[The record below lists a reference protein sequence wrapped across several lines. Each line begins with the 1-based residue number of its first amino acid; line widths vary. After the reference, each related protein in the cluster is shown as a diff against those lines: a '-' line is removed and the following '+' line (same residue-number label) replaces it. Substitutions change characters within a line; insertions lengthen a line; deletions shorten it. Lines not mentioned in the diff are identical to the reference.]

1 MFGSG
6 FFGSNKTDDD
16 QDFKGSDYVIVTV
29 VLWNF
34 LCFNWTHKTIKAFR
48 KSKEGET
55 LYISS
60 L

>member
-16 QDFKGSDYVIVTV
+16 PDFKGSDYVIVTV

-34 LCFNWTHKTIKAFR
+34 LCFTPLKI
-48 KSKEGET
+48 
-55 LYISS
+55 
-60 L
+60 